1 MKKHEHP
8 DDEENQ
14 LSTYWRLISFSRPYL
29 TRLII
34 GTACGILFG
43 GSTIGM
49 LVAVRDVFRDVF
61 ADAPFPQVLL
71 VAATLPL
78 FAVGR
83 GVGQFLSIYFTE
95 WVGNRVVMDLRLK
108 TFEHLQNLSLRFY
121 SKSRTG
127 ELISRTIND
136 SMMIERAV
144 SAVLGDLV
152 KEPFVM
158 VGLIGYLVWLDPKLS
173 VGALVL
179 FPICIVPVVLFGRR
193 VRKHARHSQERLAAI
208 VSIMQEALVGMRI
221 VKAFG
226 MESYEV
232 ERFASE
238 CKVLFHR
245 IMRVVAARASIEP
258 IIVFVSIA
266 GLSLVLCYAK
276 WVEMPVE
283 NFLTF
288 AIAMMMLYDPAKKLS
303 RIHLHIQ
310 QTSAAADRIFEL
322 LDTPVLIQDAPGAA
336 DFSGPVE
343 SISFDNVNFAYDA
356 APVLQ
361 NINVTVRAGERMAI
375 VGGSGMGKT
384 TLVNLVPRFYDV
396 TDGRVLL
403 NGSDI
408 RSFTIRSL
416 RRQIG
421 IVTQETILFNDT
433 VAKNIAYGQTDAL
446 REKIEEA
453 ARRANAHDFIA
464 KLPNG
469 YDSVIGERGAMLSL
483 GQCQRIA
490 IARAILRNPPILILD
505 EATSALD
512 TESERLVQAALNDL
526 MQGRTV
532 LAIAH
537 RLSTIINCDKIV
549 VVDKGQ
555 IVELGTHRELLD
567 LNGIYRRLYDMQFD
581 SAPPRAS

>member
-1 MKKHEHP
+1 
-8 DDEENQ
+8 
-14 LSTYWRLISFSRPYL
+14 
-29 TRLII
+29 
-34 GTACGILFG
+34 
-43 GSTIGM
+43 
-49 LVAVRDVFRDVF
+49 
-61 ADAPFPQVLL
+61 
-71 VAATLPL
+71 
-78 FAVGR
+78 
-83 GVGQFLSIYFTE
+83 
-95 WVGNRVVMDLRLK
+95 LRLK

-158 VGLIGYLVWLDPKLS
+158 VGLIGYLIWLDPKLS

-193 VRKHARHSQERLAAI
+193 VRKHARHGQERLASI

-238 CKVLFHR
+238 CRVLFHR

-266 GLSLVLCYAK
+266 GLSLVLLYAK

-322 LDTPVLIQDAPGAA
+322 LDTPVLIEDSPRAS
-336 DFSGPVE
+336 DFKGPVE
-343 SISFDNVNFAYDA
+343 SVAFDNVSFAYDE

-361 NINVTVRAGERMAI
+361 AINVTVKAGERMAI

-396 TDGRVLL
+396 TGGRVLL
-403 NGSDI
+403 NGTDV
-408 RSFTIRSL
+408 RDFTLKSL

-433 VAKNIAYGQTDAL
+433 VANNIAYGHADAL
-446 REKIEEA
+446 RETIEEA
-453 ARRANAHDFIA
+453 ARRANAHDFIV
-464 KLPNG
+464 KLPKG

-526 MQGRTV
+526 MHGRTV

-555 IVELGTHRELLD
+555 IVESGTHSELLAM
-567 LNGIYRRLYDMQFD
+567 NGIYRRLYDMQFD
-581 SAPPRAS
+581 SAPPR